1 MHIICFF
8 WSNKSSLGNKYK
20 YTNQVQQVY
29 GILSRIFDGGTSL
42 SVEGRVRP
50 TGRSW
55 QRAGA
60 CQLTPCDSCDH
71 AVVEY
76 HTCDMTSQSSCALD
90 LIQLAACDTLSC
102 FVYCGRYLFNTLV
115 KFFLFF
121 CQDSIAC
128 IDHSN
133 RHSPWNHRSVFLVND
148 KVDVLLT
155 ETKRKTK
162 SYKNKKR
169 KYKN

>member
-1 MHIICFF
+1 MLFF
-8 WSNKSSLGNKYK
+8 DPTKVLLATSTS
-20 YTNQVQQVY
+20 TNQVQVY

-60 CQLTPCDSCDH
+60 CQLTPCDSCRSRSRRIPHVRHDITI
-71 AVVEY
+71 VLCSRPNSTGRLRYSVLFRLLWTISVQY
-76 HTCDMTSQSSCALD
+76 SGKV
-90 LIQLAACDTLSC
+90 LS
-102 FVYCGRYLFNTLV
+102 L
-115 KFFLFF
+115 F

-162 SYKNKKR
+162 SYKNKQR